1 MGQITI
7 KDIARKLNLSAST
20 VSRALRNHPDIS
32 PETKRKIVALAE
44 QYDYHPNS
52 IAQSLQTRK
61 SRTIGIIVP
70 EIKHHFFSFAIS
82 GIDEVAYQAG
92 YTIMVCQ
99 SNESY
104 EREVLNTQALL
115 SHRVAGLVMSISQ
128 ETRKVDHL
136 QSVVRRTV
144 PLVLFDRVSEAMDVS
159 KVVVDDYQGAYQATA
174 HLIQGGYRRI
184 AHLAGPEYISIG
196 KQRFK
201 GYRDALTD
209 HGRAFEPSL
218 VLPGGF
224 KERDGV
230 EAVERILAM
239 DPRPDA
245 LFAVNDPVAIGA
257 FRHLKEAGLSIPE
270 DMAVVG
276 FSNNPISSYIEPALT
291 TIDQPAYKIGKAAG
305 NLLLEE
311 IQSEAEGL
319 APTVKT
325 FPTRLIVRS
334 ST

>member
-1 MGQITI
+1 MAQITI

-32 PETKRKIVALAE
+32 AETKRKIVALAE

-82 GIDEVAYQAG
+82 GIDEVAYEAG

-104 EREVLNTQALL
+104 AREVINTQALL
-115 SHRVAGLVMSISQ
+115 SHRVAGLLVSISQ

-136 QSVVRRTV
+136 NRAVRRSV
-144 PLVLFDRVSEAMDVS
+144 PLVLFDRISDELPVS
-159 KVVVDDYQGAYQATA
+159 KVVVDDYRGAYQATT
-174 HLIQGGYRRI
+174 HLIQQGYRRI
-184 AHLAGPEYISIG
+184 AHLAGPDFISIG

-201 GYRDALTD
+201 GYHDALVD
-209 HGRAFEPSL
+209 GGHPFDPAL
-218 VLPGGF
+218 VVAGGF
-224 KERDGV
+224 KERDG
-230 EAVERILAM
+230 AAAAARILTW
-239 DPRPDA
+239 PTRPDA

-257 FRHLKEAGLSIPE
+257 FIRLKEAGLAIPA

-291 TIDQPAYKIGKAAG
+291 TIDQPAYDIGKAAAS
-305 NLLLEE
+305 LLLAQ
-311 IQSEAEGL
+311 IQSDGANW
-319 APTVKT
+319 APAVKT
-325 FPTRLIVRS
+325 FPTHLIVRK

>member
-7 KDIARKLNLSAST
+7 KDIARKLNLSPST

-32 PETKRKIVALAE
+32 PETKGKVVALAE

-82 GIDEVAYQAG
+82 GIDEVAYEAG

-104 EREVLNTQALL
+104 EREVLNIQALL
-115 SHRVAGLVMSISQ
+115 SHRVAGLAMSISQ
-128 ETRKVDHL
+128 ETREIDHL
-136 QSVVRRTV
+136 HSAVRRAV
-144 PLVLFDRVSEAMDVS
+144 PLVLFDRVSEEMPVS

-174 HLIQGGYRRI
+174 HLIQKGYRRI

-201 GYRDALTD
+201 GYRDALAD
-209 HGRAFEPSL
+209 HGRPYDPAL
-218 VLPGGF
+218 VISGGF
-224 KERDGV
+224 KERDGA
-230 EAVERILAM
+230 EAAQRIVGM

-257 FRHLKEAGLSIPE
+257 FMHLKEAGLAIPR

-311 IQSEAEGL
+311 IQSEAEAP
-319 APTVKT
+319 APTIKT
-325 FPTRLIVRS
+325 FPTQLIVRG

>member
-82 GIDEVAYQAG
+82 GIDEVAYEAG

-99 SNESY
+99 SSESY
-104 EREVLNTQALL
+104 DREVINTQALL
-115 SHRVAGLVMSISQ
+115 SHRVAGLLVSVSQ
-128 ETRKVDHL
+128 ETREIGHL
-136 QSVVRRTV
+136 ESAVRRSV
-144 PLVLFDRVSEAMDVS
+144 PLVLFDRVCETLPVS
-159 KVVVDDYQGAYQATA
+159 RVMVDDYQGAYQATT
-174 HLIQGGYRRI
+174 HLVQQGYRRI
-184 AHLAGPEYISIG
+184 AHLAGPAYISIG
-196 KQRFK
+196 RQRFK
-201 GYRDALTD
+201 GYRDALKD
-209 HGRAFEPSL
+209 NGREFDPEL
-218 VLPGGF
+218 VIAGGF
-224 KERDGV
+224 KERDG
-230 EAVERILAM
+230 AVAAARILTMVA
-239 DPRPDA
+239 PPDA
-245 LFAVNDPVAIGA
+245 IFAVNDPVAIGA
-257 FRHLKEAGLSIPE
+257 FMHIKEAGLVIPD

-291 TIDQPAYKIGKAAG
+291 TIDQPAYEIGKAAA

-311 IQSEAEGL
+311 IRAETENRT
-319 APTVKT
+319 PTVKT
-325 FPTRLIVRS
+325 FPTRLIVRAS
-334 ST
+334 S

>member
-7 KDIARKLNLSAST
+7 KDIARKLGLSAST

-32 PETKRKIVALAE
+32 AETKRKVVALAE
-44 QYDYHPNS
+44 RYDYHPNS

-61 SRTIGIIVP
+61 SRTIGIVVP

-82 GIDEVAYQAG
+82 GVDAVAYEAG

-104 EREVLNTQALL
+104 EREVLNIQALL
-115 SHRVAGLVMSISQ
+115 SHRVAGLLISLSQ
-128 ETRKVDHL
+128 ETREVDHL
-136 QSVVRRTV
+136 QSAVRRTV
-144 PLVLFDRVSEAMDVS
+144 PLVLFDRVREDLPVS
-159 KVVVDDYQGAYQATA
+159 RVVVDDYQGAYQATT
-174 HLIQGGYRRI
+174 HLIQQGYERI
-184 AHLAGPEYISIG
+184 AHLAGPEFISIG
-196 KQRFK
+196 KQRFR
-201 GYRDALTD
+201 GYRDALMD
-209 HGRAFEPSL
+209 NGRRFDPDL
-218 VLPGGF
+218 VIPVGF
-224 KERDGV
+224 KERDG
-230 EAVERILAM
+230 AAAAQRIMER
-239 DPRPDA
+239 DRRPDA

-257 FRHLKEAGLSIPE
+257 LRHLREAGLSIPE
-270 DMAVVG
+270 EMAIVG

-291 TIDQPAYKIGKAAG
+291 TIDQPAFDIGRAAA

-311 IQSEAEGL
+311 IRSETAL
-319 APTVKT
+319 AAPSVKT